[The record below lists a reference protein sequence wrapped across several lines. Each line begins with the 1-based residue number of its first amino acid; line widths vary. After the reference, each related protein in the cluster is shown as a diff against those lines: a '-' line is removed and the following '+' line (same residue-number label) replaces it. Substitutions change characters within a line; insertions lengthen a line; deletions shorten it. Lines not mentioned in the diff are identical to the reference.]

1 MEEKKVLIIGAGFC
15 GLAAAHELI
24 DDSNIAVDLVEK
36 SSKVG
41 GLSRTIKLGDYKLEL
56 GPHVYF
62 DKDKEVKEFWKKI
75 AGDKYKSYK
84 RSNRIFYK
92 KKYINS
98 PLSIWDTF
106 VKLGPFA
113 VAKILISYM
122 ISKVYKRPTRNAED
136 WVINSFGKDLFERF
150 FKVYNEK
157 IWGIDCK
164 EIAPNWAGQRIK
176 TSLVTMILKS
186 LKRDHDFIIKTFD
199 FPDGGSETLYNKQLE
214 NIQNSKNIK
223 VHLGKQIQS
232 IEKVEGKFLVKYSD
246 ENVITEYT
254 HVIATNH
261 LDDINSLLTYPEKNG
276 KLLTEHISKLRYRNL
291 VLVNFIFPRSA
302 FKNFDEHWIDVHDP
316 NVRTLRVTNFSNY
329 NFETEDKE
337 NVGVCLEY
345 NCFESDDLWNMSD
358 EELINVGKA
367 DLNYMDLIT
376 EKPVLSS
383 VLKLEKS
390 YPVYYIGYQEHID
403 AVKSELG
410 KVENLILAGRNSM
423 YKWNNM
429 HHSVK
434 TGLLAARNI
443 QGGNHNLE
451 EVKGMVTIGKDS
463 N

>member
-1 MEEKKVLIIGAGFC
+1 MEKKVLIIGAGYC

-24 DDSNIAVDLVEK
+24 NVDGVQVDLVEK
-36 SSKVG
+36 SNEIG

-62 DKDKEVKEFWKKI
+62 DKDKEVKAFWEKL
-75 AGDKYKSYK
+75 AEGKYKSYK
-84 RSNRIFYK
+84 RSNRIFYQ

-106 VKLGPFA
+106 LKLGPFA
-113 VAKILISYM
+113 VAKILVSYLF
-122 ISKVYKRPTRNAED
+122 SKFYKRPTNNAED
-136 WVINSFGKDLFERF
+136 WVINSFGKELFNRF

-157 IWGIDCK
+157 IWGIDCS

-186 LKRDHDFIIKTFD
+186 LRRDHDFIIKTFD
-199 FPDGGSETLYNKQLE
+199 FPDGGSETLYNKQLQNIE
-214 NIQNSKNIK
+214 NSNNIK
-223 VHLGKQIQS
+223 VHLSKNIKS
-232 IEKVEGKFLVKYSD
+232 IKKEGDSFSVSFEGDSSL
-246 ENVITEYT
+246 TTYT

-261 LDDINSLLTYPEKNG
+261 LNDINNLIHYSDKKTELLNH
-276 KLLTEHISKLRYRNL
+276 HISKLRYRHM

-302 FKNFDEHWIDVHDP
+302 FKNFNEHWIDVHDP

-329 NFETEDKE
+329 NFETDNKE

-345 NCFESDDLWNMSD
+345 NCFEQDDLWSMSE
-358 EELINVGKA
+358 EELVNVGKA

-376 EKPVLSS
+376 VEPVLSS

-390 YPVYYIGYQEHID
+390 YPVYYLGYQEHTNAI
-403 AVKSELG
+403 KEELS
-410 KVENLILAGRNSM
+410 KVDNLILAGRNAM

-434 TGLLAARNI
+434 TGLLAARI
-443 QGGNHNLE
+443 IKGEDHDLE
-451 EVKGMVTIGKDS
+451 QVKGMVTIGKDS

>member
-1 MEEKKVLIIGAGFC
+1 
-15 GLAAAHELI
+15 
-24 DDSNIAVDLVEK
+24 
-36 SSKVG
+36 
-41 GLSRTIKLGDYKLEL
+41 
-56 GPHVYF
+56 
-62 DKDKEVKEFWKKI
+62 
-75 AGDKYKSYK
+75 
-84 RSNRIFYK
+84 
-92 KKYINS
+92 
-98 PLSIWDTF
+98 
-106 VKLGPFA
+106 
-113 VAKILISYM
+113 
-122 ISKVYKRPTRNAED
+122 
-136 WVINSFGKDLFERF
+136 
-150 FKVYNEK
+150 
-157 IWGIDCK
+157 
-164 EIAPNWAGQRIK
+164 
-176 TSLVTMILKS
+176 
-186 LKRDHDFIIKTFD
+186 
-199 FPDGGSETLYNKQLE
+199 
-214 NIQNSKNIK
+214 
-223 VHLGKQIQS
+223 
-232 IEKVEGKFLVKYSD
+232 
-246 ENVITEYT
+246 
-254 HVIATNH
+254 
-261 LDDINSLLTYPEKNG
+261 LLTYPEKNG

>member
-1 MEEKKVLIIGAGFC
+1 MEEKRVLIIGAGFC

-24 DDSNIAVDLVEK
+24 DEENIKVDLVEK
-36 SSKVG
+36 STEIG
-41 GLSRTIKLGDYKLEL
+41 GLSRTIKLGQYKLEL

-62 DKDKEVKEFWKKI
+62 DKDKEVKAFWEKI

-84 RSNRIFYK
+84 RSNRIFYR

-98 PLSIWDTF
+98 PLSILDTF
-106 VKLGPFA
+106 FKLGPFA
-113 VAKILISYM
+113 VAKILFSYM
-122 ISKVYKRPTRNAED
+122 FSKVYKRPTRNAED
-136 WVINSFGKDLFERF
+136 WVVNSFGKELFDRF

-157 IWGIDCK
+157 IWGIDCT
-164 EIAPNWAGQRIK
+164 EITPNWAGQRIK
-176 TSLVTMILKS
+176 TSLITMILKS
-186 LKRDHDFIIKTFD
+186 VKRDHDFIIKTFD

-214 NIQNSKNIK
+214 NIKQSKNIE
-223 VHLGKQIQS
+223 VYLGANIES
-232 IEKVEGKFLVKYSD
+232 IEKVERHFLVRYKD
-246 ENVITEYT
+246 KPFAAKYT
-254 HVIATNH
+254 HVVATNH
-261 LDDINSLLTYPEKNG
+261 LDNLNSLLRYPSKNEE
-276 KLLTEHISKLRYRNL
+276 LLTENISKLRYRNL

-345 NCFESDDLWNMSD
+345 NCFESDDLWKMSD
-358 EELINVGKA
+358 NELIDVGRKDLDYMNLINV
-367 DLNYMDLIT
+367 
-376 EKPVLSS
+376 KPVLTS
-383 VLKLEKS
+383 VLKLEKA
-390 YPVYYIGYQEHID
+390 YPVYNIGYQAHIA
-403 AVKSELG
+403 AVKDELSNVG
-410 KVENLILAGRNSM
+410 GLILAGRNSM

-443 QGGNHNLE
+443 KGAKHNLE
-451 EVKGMVTIGKDS
+451 DVKGMVTIGKDS